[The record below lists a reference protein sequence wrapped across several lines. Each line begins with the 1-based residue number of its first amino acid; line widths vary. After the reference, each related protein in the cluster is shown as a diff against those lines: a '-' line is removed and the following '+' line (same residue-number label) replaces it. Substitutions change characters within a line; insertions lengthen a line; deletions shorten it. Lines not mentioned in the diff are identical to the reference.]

1 MLSTCPLTIRGW
13 LTEILSSPIRVG
25 FRYPESFTA
34 AHQFI
39 LALDLE
45 SASSEDLG
53 GAGIT
58 GIMIGTV
65 TARIPTITPT
75 SHTAAPSSIATTPI
89 TTAEISIMATRFT
102 EAGPEAEMP
111 EAFLLTGTRALG

>member
-25 FRYPESFTA
+25 VRYPESFPA
-34 AHQFI
+34 APPFI

-65 TARIPTITPT
+65 TARFTTITPT

-89 TTAEISIMATRFT
+89 TTAEISIMATLYTDART
-102 EAGPEAEMP
+102 YAE
-111 EAFLLTGTRALG
+111 